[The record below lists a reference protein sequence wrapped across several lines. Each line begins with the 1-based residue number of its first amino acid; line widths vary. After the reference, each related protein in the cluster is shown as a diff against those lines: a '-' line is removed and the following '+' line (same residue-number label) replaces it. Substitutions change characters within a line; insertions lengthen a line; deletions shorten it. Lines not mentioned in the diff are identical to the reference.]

1 VGIEFVQVQLFA
13 LDGRTVIA
21 QTSKETAVT
30 VPLVN
35 GRGQRLARGVYLYV
49 VTLYGR
55 DGSVWRSEVRKLV
68 VK

>member
-1 VGIEFVQVQLFA
+1 MVA
-13 LDGRTVIA
+13 TA
-21 QTSKETAVT
+21 TSAGSE
-30 VPLVN
+30 LLYRHDE
-35 GRGQRLARGVYLYV
+35 RGQRLAKGVYLYV